1 METFNHKLNTYLES
15 WMGPRDQRVQGWLLL
30 DNYPPTF
37 ALTVIYLLIVWKGP
51 KYMKHRQPYS
61 SRGLLV
67 LYNLGLTLLSFYMF
81 YELVTAVWHGGYNFY
96 CQDTHSAQEV
106 DNKIIKVLWWYY
118 FSKLI
123 EFMDTFFFIL
133 RKNNHQITFLHI
145 YHHASMLNIWWFVMN
160 WVPCGHCECF
170 NTTLPSTYFGASL
183 NSFVHVV
190 MYSYYGLSAIPAM
203 RPYLWWKKYIT
214 QLQLVGPPIQFF
226 LTMSQTMCAVI
237 WPCGFPKGWLYFQI
251 SYMVV
256 LIVLFSNFYIQTYKK
271 HSGSLKKEHQNGS
284 LLSTNGHVNGT
295 PSTKSTEHNKLR

>member
-1 METFNHKLNTYLES
+1 METFNHKLNTYIET
-15 WMGPRDQRVQGWLLL
+15 WMGPRDQRVKGWLLL
-30 DNYPPTF
+30 DNYTPTF
-37 ALTVIYLLIVWKGP
+37 ALTVMYLLIVWMGP

-61 SRGLLV
+61 CRGLLV
-67 LYNLGLTLLSFYMF
+67 LYNLGLTLLSFYMV

-96 CQDTHSAQEV
+96 CQDTYSAPEV
-106 DNKIIKVLWWYY
+106 DNKIINVLWWYY

-145 YHHASMLNIWWFVMN
+145 YHHATMLNIWWFVMN
-160 WVPCGHCECF
+160 WIPCGH
-170 NTTLPSTYFGASL
+170 SYFGASL

-214 QLQLVGPPIQFF
+214 QLQLIQFF

-237 WPCGFPKGWLYFQI
+237 WPCDFPRGWLYFQI
-251 SYMVV
+251 SYMVT
-256 LIVLFSNFYIQTYKK
+256 LIILFSNFYSQTYKK
-271 HSGSLKKEHQNGS
+271 HSGSLKKELQNGS
-284 LLSTNGHVNGT
+284 AVSTNGHANGT
-295 PSTKSTEHNKLR
+295 PSVEHNVQKKLRMD

>member
-1 METFNHKLNTYLES
+1 MVTMETFNHKLNIYLES
-15 WMGPRDQRVQGWLLL
+15 WMGPRDQRVRGWLLL

-37 ALTVIYLLIVWKGP
+37 ALTVMYLLIVWMGP

-61 SRGLLV
+61 CRGLLV

-106 DNKIIKVLWWYY
+106 DNKIINVLWWYY

-145 YHHASMLNIWWFVMN
+145 YHHATMLNIWWFVMN
-160 WVPCGHCECF
+160 WVPCGH
-170 NTTLPSTYFGASL
+170 SYFGASL
-183 NSFVHVV
+183 NSFIHVV
-190 MYSYYGLSAIPAM
+190 MYSYYGLSAVPAI

-214 QLQLVGPPIQFF
+214 QFQLIQFF
-226 LTMSQTMCAVI
+226 LTMSQTICAVV
-237 WPCGFPKGWLYFQI
+237 WPCGFPMGWLYFQI
-251 SYMVV
+251 SYMVT
-256 LIVLFSNFYIQTYKK
+256 LIILFTNFYIQTYKK
-271 HSGSLKKEHQNGS
+271 HSGSLKKELQNGS
-284 LLSTNGHVNGT
+284 AASTNGHANGAQSMERT
-295 PSTKSTEHNKLR
+295 TAKKLRVD

>member
-15 WMGPRDQRVQGWLLL
+15 WMGPRDQRVKGWLLL

-37 ALTVIYLLIVWKGP
+37 ALTVMYLLIVWKGP

-106 DNKIIKVLWWYY
+106 DDKITKVLWWYY

-123 EFMDTFFFIL
+123 D
-133 RKNNHQITFLHI
+133 
-145 YHHASMLNIWWFVMN
+145 MLNIWWFVMN
-160 WVPCGHCECF
+160 WVPCGH
-170 NTTLPSTYFGASL
+170 SYFGASL

-214 QLQLVGPPIQFF
+214 QLQLIQFF

-295 PSTKSTEHNKLR
+295 PSTKSTEHNKLRVD